1 MRRVLGG
8 RNVPL
13 YFLGCKVVSLYG
25 IGPVLDGMGLIHL
38 VTTYCDDFTVSAVA
52 CRDMMPDIDFYMP
65 CLRDTFGALSKSS

>member
-1 MRRVLGG
+1 
-8 RNVPL
+8 
-13 YFLGCKVVSLYG
+13 
-25 IGPVLDGMGLIHL
+25 MGLIHL